1 MGLPDQVRGTLS
13 LALFPGYP
21 GKADWLPNCEFG
33 QWLRHRRVS
42 REGAGGCHSTN
53 LLFGSTAVKSMI
65 ARLRIGGWFLLGM
78 TCLPARA
85 VTWGELL
92 PTLRQRF
99 AKVRQLSTAEL
110 SSWLEQ
116 TNRPAPILVD
126 ARAAAEFAVSHL
138 SGAQRAET
146 VDQVKALLPRTPPP
160 PIVLYCS
167 VGYRSSDL
175 ATKLLRAGVTNVYN
189 LEGSIFTWVN
199 EGRPVV
205 RGTQRVREVH
215 PYDEQ
220 WGQLL
225 APEYR
230 AFKPRASQ

>member
-1 MGLPDQVRGTLS
+1 
-13 LALFPGYP
+13 
-21 GKADWLPNCEFG
+21 
-33 QWLRHRRVS
+33 
-42 REGAGGCHSTN
+42 
-53 LLFGSTAVKSMI
+53 MI

-110 SSWLEQ
+110 SSWMEQ
-116 TNRPAPILVD
+116 TNRPAPLLVD

-215 PYDEQ
+215 PYDEK

-230 AFKPRASQ
+230 AFKPRAPQ